1 MIPRIDETE
10 ERMAVGKVKWFDVAK
25 GFGFITPDD
34 GSEDVFLHISKIE
47 ECKIGVP
54 QAEDPISFTVTNKK
68 GKLSAEGLTL
78 LPKPVAIVTPRR
90 KLPVVDLDDEETFEK
105 EWGLRRV

>member
-1 MIPRIDETE
+1 MP
-10 ERMAVGKVKWFDVAK
+10 VGKVKWFDIAK

-47 ECKIGVP
+47 ESKIAVP
-54 QAEDPISFTVTNKK
+54 QAEDSISYSVSNKR
-68 GKLSAEGLTL
+68 GKISAEQLVL
-78 LPKPVAIVTPRR
+78 LPKPAPIATPLR
-90 KLPVVDLDDEETFEK
+90 KMPVLQLDEEETFEK